1 MIKIKNIVE
10 ASKEGKSVLFL
21 LDEIFK
27 GTNSKDRHTGAKIL
41 IKQLSKKG
49 NIGFVS
55 THDIE
60 LGEMEKESNSKVRNY
75 HFSEYYV
82 DNKICFDYKLK
93 IGVSNTRNAIHLMK
107 LAGIK
112 FINK

>member
-1 MIKIKNIVE
+1 MLKIKNIVE
-10 ASKEGKSVLFL
+10 ASKEGKPILFL

-41 IKQLSKKG
+41 IKQLSRKG

-60 LGEMEKESNSKVRNY
+60 LGELEKESNSRVKNY
-75 HFSEYYV
+75 HFSEYYY
-82 DNKICFDYKLK
+82 DNKICFDYKIK
-93 IGVSNTRNAIHLMK
+93 MGVSNTRNAMYLMK
-107 LAGIK
+107 LAGIEIK
-112 FINK
+112 NK